1 MTPDSIFTTLKE
13 RMKKLDVLNFTPTT
27 VALQGVANLIEKG
40 LTLQEIKILT
50 KFETQKIEDVSKY
63 LLTDEDSEKVINEKL
78 QKKIVQT
85 QKKVE
90 MR

>member
-1 MTPDSIFTTLKE
+1 M
-13 RMKKLDVLNFTPTT
+13 
-27 VALQGVANLIEKG
+27 IEKG

-63 LLTDEDSEKVINEKL
+63 LLTDEDAEKVINEKL

-85 QKKVE
+85 QKKAE